1 MDPNQN
7 TIMYSRLH
15 RWPVSTT
22 QDTFLDLASAPPARP
37 PQANRN
43 RTYDLLEF
51 VLQSELQLAIGQ
63 VGAGDFSE
71 ITVAKELVR
80 IRELRCVKRIEK
92 FRPKL

>member
-1 MDPNQN
+1 VRA
-7 TIMYSRLH
+7 IEERLKISFS
-15 RWPVSTT
+15 VV
-22 QDTFLDLASAPPARP
+22 AAR
-37 PQANRN
+37 
-43 RTYDLLEF
+43 TSFSYDFLEF

-92 FRPKL
+92 LRPKL